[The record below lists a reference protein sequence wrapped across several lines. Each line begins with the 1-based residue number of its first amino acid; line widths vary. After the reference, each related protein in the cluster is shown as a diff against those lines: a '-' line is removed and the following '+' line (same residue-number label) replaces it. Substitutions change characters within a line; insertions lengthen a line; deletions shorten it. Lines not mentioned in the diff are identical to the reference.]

1 MNDMPRITQEM
12 INLYDEYTH
21 VTLDRAGF
29 LDRLTR
35 LVGSPE
41 VARSIAAL
49 IEANKA
55 SAAIVAENDTRLKTQ
70 SVTFGENMT
79 GYLVMPAG
87 VSGRLPAVMVVHE
100 NRGLVPH
107 IKDVVRR
114 VALEGFLALGPDFLA
129 PDGGTPEDEEKGRE
143 MIGKLDGDKV
153 IANALAAID
162 FLKSHP
168 NSNGNVGAVG
178 FCWVGRIVN
187 AVAVA
192 AGDRLKAGVPY
203 YGAQPKA
210 EDVGKIKAEMML
222 HYAGEDERINAGIPA
237 YKEALEKNGIRHQIF
252 MYEGAQH
259 AFNNDTTAARYDKKS
274 ADLAWSRTI
283 PFLKQKLT

>member
-35 LVGSPE
+35 LAGSPE
-41 VARSIAAL
+41 TARSIAAL
-49 IEANKA
+49 IAANKA
-55 SAAIVAENDTRLKTQ
+55 SAAIVPENDRRLKTQ

-79 GYLVMPAG
+79 GYLATPAG
-87 VSGRLPAVMVVHE
+87 VTGKLPAVMVVHE

-129 PDGGTPEDEEKGRE
+129 PEGGTPDDEEKGRE
-143 MIGKLDGDKV
+143 MIGKLDRSKV

-168 NSNGNVGAVG
+168 NSNGNVGATG
-178 FCWVGRIVN
+178 FCWGGGIVN

-222 HYAGEDERINAGIPA
+222 HYAGEDERINAGIAA
-237 YKEALEKNGIRHQIF
+237 YKEALEKNGTRHQIF

>member
-21 VTLDRAGF
+21 VTLDRLGF
-29 LDRLTR
+29 LDRLTA

-41 VARSIAAL
+41 TARSIAAL

-55 SAAIVAENDTRLKTQ
+55 SAAIVPDSDTRLKTQ

-79 GYLVMPAG
+79 GYLAMPAG
-87 VSGRLPAVMVVHE
+87 AGKLPAVMVVHE

-129 PDGGTPEDEEKGRE
+129 PEGGTPEDEEKGRE
-143 MIGKLDGDKV
+143 MIQKLDRGKV
-153 IANALAAID
+153 VANALAAIE
-162 FLKSHP
+162 FLRLHP
-168 NSNGNVGAVG
+168 NGNGNVGTIG
-178 FCWVGRIVN
+178 FCWGGGIVN

-192 AGDRLKAGVPY
+192 AGDRLKASVPY
-203 YGAQPKA
+203 YGAQPKP

-237 YKEALEKNGIRHQIF
+237 YKEALDKNGVRHQIF

-283 PFLKQKLT
+283 PFLKEKLS

>member
-35 LVGSPE
+35 LTGSAE
-41 VARSIAAL
+41 TARNIAAL

-55 SAAIVAENDTRLKTQ
+55 SAAIVSENDTRLKTQ

-87 VSGRLPAVMVVHE
+87 VSGKLPAVMVVHE

-114 VALEGFLALGPDFLA
+114 VAL
-129 PDGGTPEDEEKGRE
+129 
-143 MIGKLDGDKV
+143 
-153 IANALAAID
+153 
-162 FLKSHP
+162 
-168 NSNGNVGAVG
+168 
-178 FCWVGRIVN
+178 
-187 AVAVA
+187 
-192 AGDRLKAGVPY
+192 
-203 YGAQPKA
+203 
-210 EDVGKIKAEMML
+210 
-222 HYAGEDERINAGIPA
+222 
-237 YKEALEKNGIRHQIF
+237 
-252 MYEGAQH
+252 
-259 AFNNDTTAARYDKKS
+259 
-274 ADLAWSRTI
+274 
-283 PFLKQKLT
+283 

>member
-12 INLYDEYTH
+12 IDLYDEYTH
-21 VTLDRAGF
+21 VTLDRSGF

-55 SAAIVAENDTRLKTQ
+55 SASIVAENDTRLKTQ
-70 SVTFGENMT
+70 MVELGEALT
-79 GYLVMPAG
+79 GYLATPANAT
-87 VSGRLPAVMVVHE
+87 GRMPAVMVVHE

-107 IKDVVRR
+107 IKDVARR
-114 VALEGFLALGPDFLA
+114 AALEGFLVLAPDFLA
-129 PDGGTPEDEEKGRE
+129 PEGGTPEDEEQGRE
-143 MIGKLDGDKV
+143 MIQKLDRGKV
-153 IANALAAID
+153 VQHALRAID
-162 FLKSHP
+162 FLKKYP

-178 FCWVGRIVN
+178 FCWGGGIVN

-192 AGDRLKAGVPY
+192 AGSSLKAAVPY

-210 EDVGKIKAEMML
+210 EDAGKIEADLML

-237 YKEALEKNGIRHQIF
+237 YKEALEKTRVKYQIF

-259 AFNNDTTAARYDKKS
+259 AFNNDTSAARYDKNA

-283 PFLKQKLT
+283 AFLKEKLG